1 MEYIIVPMDRGH
13 IPQIAALERECFS
26 TPWSENMLSDAL
38 FDPKASFIV
47 AEDGEGGVL
56 GYAGLQV
63 VLDEGYIDNIAV
75 EEAARRHGVG
85 DALLDVF
92 CRFGQAHLSFLTLEV
107 RASNAPAIAL
117 YRKKDERWRERL
129 TAALDA
135 AAEYRFIRTVS
146 VYGTAVLPLL
156 EALDWDGDK
165 AWRKRLMAAV
175 RTQAAFYPHFLEP
188 SLVPGEELTPTELQ
202 VLHLLCADKSNA
214 EIAQIMDV
222 KLPTVKTHV
231 SHILDKLDVKRRAEA
246 KTAAKK
252 LHLVPD
258 NL

>member
-85 DALLDVF
+85 MPFWTCSA
-92 CRFGQAHLSFLTLEV
+92 
-107 RASNAPAIAL
+107 ASGRPI
-117 YRKKDERWRERL
+117 
-129 TAALDA
+129 
-135 AAEYRFIRTVS
+135 S
-146 VYGTAVLPLL
+146 
-156 EALDWDGDK
+156 
-165 AWRKRLMAAV
+165 
-175 RTQAAFYPHFLEP
+175 P
-188 SLVPGEELTPTELQ
+188 S
-202 VLHLLCADKSNA
+202 
-214 EIAQIMDV
+214 
-222 KLPTVKTHV
+222 
-231 SHILDKLDVKRRAEA
+231 
-246 KTAAKK
+246 
-252 LHLVPD
+252 
-258 NL
+258 